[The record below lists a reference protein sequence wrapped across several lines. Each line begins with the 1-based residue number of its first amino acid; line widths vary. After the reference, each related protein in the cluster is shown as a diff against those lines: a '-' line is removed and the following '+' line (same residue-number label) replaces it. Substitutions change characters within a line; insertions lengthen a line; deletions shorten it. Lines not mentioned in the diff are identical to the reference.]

1 MRKSN
6 LGKKERSGSP
16 HSIHFGERLG
26 DFWRDLQDDQ
36 YWRYEELPPV
46 ELLEKLELHCRRP
59 VTDEL
64 DRAGWF
70 WNRRPCLLPVA
81 GWIACLAVA
90 MALPFSV
97 FSIPWLE
104 VLVLPVAMIIAAV
117 GIVRS
122 VRWRR
127 QYESSIAR
135 LIRACTSDG
144 DAFYHDVRL

>member
-6 LGKKERSGSP
+6 LDKKERCGSP
-16 HSIHFGERLG
+16 HRIHFREHLGE
-26 DFWRDLQDDQ
+26 FWRDLQDDQ
-36 YWRYEELPPV
+36 YWKYEELPPV
-46 ELLEKLELHCRRP
+46 ELLEKLELHCRGP

-70 WNRRPCLLPVA
+70 WRRRPCLLPVA

-90 MALPFSV
+90 VALPFSV

-104 VLVLPVAMIIAAV
+104 ALVLPVAMIIAAV